1 MTLSTAYETAIE
13 VHNAA
18 LDVFAEETSK
28 FRAGGCFDVF
38 GAALAVKKAA
48 DAAFDV
54 AFNIEAERE
63 DVADCDAE
71 IETQMELF

>member
-18 LDVFAEETSK
+18 LGVFSGEISA

-38 GAALAVKKAA
+38 GAAQMVKKAA
-48 DAAFDV
+48 DDAFDI
-54 AFNIEAERE
+54 AFNIESERE
-63 DVADCDAE
+63 DVAECDAE
-71 IETQMELF
+71 IETQMALI